1 MNLLDYLREF
11 HNNVL
16 TEMKRGFAQQ
26 FEGKYRYCITVSEK
40 GREKG
45 RNKESRRLGSLFG
58 KKAHDVTEKTVI

>member
-40 GREKG
+40 EREKG
-45 RNKESRRLGSLFG
+45 RNKGSRKLGFFFR
-58 KKAHDVTEKTVI
+58 KKKRMT